1 MSSQILETAVNKL
14 RGAYQA
20 VLLQIS
26 YNLEKAQLQQLRFYY
41 SEFLALQDDEALRIF
56 SSLQDADWL
65 SWEDVTF
72 LKEGLRAI
80 QRLDL
85 VQELTAF
92 EIKRN
97 LTILLGFYARKRRGL
112 DSCRWLSGSVRLI
125 GEYLVNLTM
134 ELHRNRL
141 DFTSGIRSI
150 VELKKSVKKVW
161 VEFEESVERELSLP
175 WNKLTFLVVIFGE
188 ILAFALM
195 DEEDRSKDVIER
207 LLSTVAEDL
216 SGRMMKIGSW
226 DGFCDHVEKI
236 DNLVYQQQIPQPD
249 PDSLLVKQKT
259 AELVRQMKDTP
270 FFCR

>member
-14 RGAYQA
+14 RRAYKA
-20 VLLQIS
+20 VLLQICH
-26 YNLEKAQLQQLRFYY
+26 NLEKAQLQELRFYY
-41 SEFLALQDDEALRIF
+41 SSPLAKQDDEALSIL
-56 SSLQDADWL
+56 SSLEDTEKIT
-65 SWEDVTF
+65 WEDVTF
-72 LKEGLRAI
+72 LKEGLCAI
-80 QRLDL
+80 ERLDL
-85 VQELTAF
+85 AQKLTAF

-97 LTILLGFYARKRRGL
+97 LTILLGFYARKRQGL
-112 DSCRWLSGSVRLI
+112 DSCCWLSASVRSI

-150 VELKKSVKKVW
+150 VDSKKSVKKVW
-161 VEFEESVERELSLP
+161 VEFEENVERELSLP
-175 WNKLTFLVVIFGE
+175 WRKLTFLVVIFGE

-226 DGFCDHVEKI
+226 DEFCDHVEEI
-236 DNLVYQQQIPQPD
+236 NNLVYQQQTPQPD
-249 PDSLLVKQKT
+249 PDSLLVKHKI
-259 AELVRQMKDTP
+259 AELVRQMKESTC
-270 FFCR
+270 FL